1 MIQFHVGEEG
11 ITPVLCYQ
19 ANAECVPMR
28 NAVPMRRRPVCALAT
43 AMAFVFLVVLV
54 TWQSMVDFG
63 KDAGEKI
70 VDVGKELGKEV
81 MNEMPEVVELGEHAH
96 EMVRNMGGVKNM
108 ARYAAIAVVRF
119 R

>member
-19 ANAECVPMR
+19 GNAECVPRR
-28 NAVPMRRRPVCALAT
+28 NVVSMRRRPVCALAT
-43 AMAFVFLVVLV
+43 VMAFVFLVVLV

-63 KDAGEKI
+63 KNAGEKI
-70 VDVGKELGKEV
+70 VEVGKELGHEV
-81 MNEMPEVVELGEHAH
+81 VNEMPEAVELGEHAH
-96 EMVRNMGGVKNM
+96 AMVRNMGGVKNV